1 MKQACS
7 LESMVDAVLSEMKRR
22 GNAKNTIE
30 RHERAYSQFYEY
42 ALTQGE
48 NSYSKVL
55 ARSFLEEKEKLSAY
69 RGPRFM
75 EQYRIALNKLDD
87 IAKGQD
93 IRLRHL
99 ENGYHLKSSCFDWVI
114 PFFEERLKRRLK
126 NTYDVR
132 TRLRI
137 LSLFLSFIETQNAK
151 KLEDISINH
160 IAAAFEASTDQNHF
174 RSTIR
179 EFLSFAAENGWMPT
193 NLSCFVPKIRRH
205 RGVPTVYS
213 TDDIETCLAS
223 IDRTTQS
230 GKRTYAVLLICARL
244 GLRNTDACELKFS
257 DIDWVKK
264 TISIVQMKT
273 GIPLVLPLLPEIED
287 AINRYIA
294 ARPQS
299 DLSFIFLRH
308 KAPYYPLRNST
319 LDYELQKLLSGI

>member
-126 NTYDVR
+126 NTYDV
-132 TRLRI
+132 TTDGDGYMKYAGN
-137 LSLFLSFIETQNAK
+137 E
-151 KLEDISINH
+151 LEY
-160 IAAAFEASTDQNHF
+160 T
-174 RSTIR
+174 
-179 EFLSFAAENGWMPT
+179 L
-193 NLSCFVPKIRRH
+193 
-205 RGVPTVYS
+205 
-213 TDDIETCLAS
+213 
-223 IDRTTQS
+223 
-230 GKRTYAVLLICARL
+230 
-244 GLRNTDACELKFS
+244 
-257 DIDWVKK
+257 
-264 TISIVQMKT
+264 
-273 GIPLVLPLLPEIED
+273 
-287 AINRYIA
+287 
-294 ARPQS
+294 S
-299 DLSFIFLRH
+299 DLSVHISNNAIASGRSEGYL
-308 KAPYYPLRNST
+308 ATAT
-319 LDYELQKLLSGI
+319 LHLEVPTRFAGRVLPPVSLNLQVQAKYIPKF

>member
-137 LSLFLSFIETQNAK
+137 KDRSDAEGQCWPAIKTIGAELGLS
-151 KLEDISINH
+151 
-160 IAAAFEASTDQNHF
+160 
-174 RSTIR
+174 RSTVKR
-179 EFLSFAAENGWMPT
+179 ALDDLCKAGLLQKDPRWRENGSYT
-193 NLSCFVPKIRRH
+193 SNLYR
-205 RGVPTVYS
+205 
-213 TDDIETCLAS
+213 
-223 IDRTTQS
+223 
-230 GKRTYAVLLICARL
+230 LL
-244 GLRNTDACELKFS
+244 
-257 DIDWVKK
+257 
-264 TISIVQMKT
+264 
-273 GIPLVLPLLPEIED
+273 
-287 AINRYIA
+287 
-294 ARPQS
+294 
-299 DLSFIFLRH
+299 
-308 KAPYYPLRNST
+308 
-319 LDYELQKLLSGI
+319 

>member
-126 NTYDVR
+126 NTYDVSECLLLKVNWQGWR
-132 TRLRI
+132 ARYVR
-137 LSLFLSFIETQNAK
+137 LSFSH
-151 KLEDISINH
+151 L
-160 IAAAFEASTDQNHF
+160 
-174 RSTIR
+174 
-179 EFLSFAAENGWMPT
+179 
-193 NLSCFVPKIRRH
+193 
-205 RGVPTVYS
+205 Y
-213 TDDIETCLAS
+213 
-223 IDRTTQS
+223 
-230 GKRTYAVLLICARL
+230 
-244 GLRNTDACELKFS
+244 
-257 DIDWVKK
+257 
-264 TISIVQMKT
+264 
-273 GIPLVLPLLPEIED
+273 
-287 AINRYIA
+287 
-294 ARPQS
+294 
-299 DLSFIFLRH
+299 
-308 KAPYYPLRNST
+308 
-319 LDYELQKLLSGI
+319 

>member
-151 KLEDISINH
+151 KLED
-160 IAAAFEASTDQNHF
+160 
-174 RSTIR
+174 
-179 EFLSFAAENGWMPT
+179 
-193 NLSCFVPKIRRH
+193 
-205 RGVPTVYS
+205 
-213 TDDIETCLAS
+213 
-223 IDRTTQS
+223 
-230 GKRTYAVLLICARL
+230 
-244 GLRNTDACELKFS
+244 
-257 DIDWVKK
+257 
-264 TISIVQMKT
+264 
-273 GIPLVLPLLPEIED
+273 
-287 AINRYIA
+287 
-294 ARPQS
+294 
-299 DLSFIFLRH
+299 
-308 KAPYYPLRNST
+308 ST
-319 LDYELQKLLSGI
+319 LWIMQRNL

>member
-87 IAKGQD
+87 IAKGHD

-151 KLEDISINH
+151 KLEDISIN
-160 IAAAFEASTDQNHF
+160 
-174 RSTIR
+174 
-179 EFLSFAAENGWMPT
+179 L
-193 NLSCFVPKIRRH
+193 
-205 RGVPTVYS
+205 
-213 TDDIETCLAS
+213 
-223 IDRTTQS
+223 
-230 GKRTYAVLLICARL
+230 
-244 GLRNTDACELKFS
+244 
-257 DIDWVKK
+257 
-264 TISIVQMKT
+264 
-273 GIPLVLPLLPEIED
+273 
-287 AINRYIA
+287 
-294 ARPQS
+294 
-299 DLSFIFLRH
+299 
-308 KAPYYPLRNST
+308 
-319 LDYELQKLLSGI
+319 